1 MKKIKLSDYVA
12 SYLLKNKLKYIFSV
26 TGAGSMHFNDAIGT
40 KKGLKVVY
48 THHEQSA
55 SMAAEGVARITG
67 RPGVVNVST
76 GPGGTNAITGVAG
89 AWVDS
94 IPMLVISGQIMRK
107 DRGPKHGL
115 RQMGVQEID
124 TISVIKPLT
133 KYAVTVEDPNLI
145 KYHLDK
151 ALYHSMEGK
160 PGPVW
165 LELPLDI
172 QSSFID
178 PKKLK
183 SFKLK
188 KKKKKL
194 PIKQFEKSIR
204 LINLSKKP
212 IIICG
217 YGVRSANAVNDLRK
231 LINKTKIPLS
241 PSWNTIDVIKS
252 SSDLVIGRAGL
263 FGDRASN
270 YAVQKCDL
278 LIILGSR
285 LSTAQ
290 IGYMDDLY
298 AKNAKKIYVEIDRK
312 ELTKPTIKADLQIN
326 CNVKDYINYLLK
338 SKKFNLNKQNI
349 SIWRNKIINLKKKY
363 PISKELKNHHKNYV
377 SSFKFVD
384 DLCKYLRDDEIV
396 VTDMGT
402 SFTCTMQAFQAKNN
416 QRLWTSS
423 GLASMGYGLPAT
435 IGACISKDSKKRC
448 VCISGDGGMLFNL
461 QELQTVI
468 HHKLPIK
475 IFLIDNDGYL
485 TQKLMMIK
493 NFKRFAG
500 AHPTSGVS
508 CPDFIKVAKSFG
520 FKCDLINNEKNMP
533 KKLKKIMS
541 NDKPYFCVI
550 KIHPMQ
556 PLTPRVLMKM
566 RNDGSFERTGIES
579 VSPFLSES
587 EHLENLRYLD

>member
-1 MKKIKLSDYVA
+1 MKIKLSDYVA
-12 SYLLKNKLKYIFSV
+12 SYLVSKKLKYVFSV
-26 TGAGSMHFNDAIGT
+26 TGAGSMHFNDSIGT
-40 KKGLKVVY
+40 KKGLRVIY

-76 GPGGTNAITGVAG
+76 GPGGTNALTGLAG
-89 AWVDS
+89 AWIDS

-124 TISVIKPLT
+124 TISVAKPLT

-151 ALYHSMEGK
+151 ALHYSTSGK

-165 LELPLDI
+165 IELPLDV
-172 QSSFID
+172 QSSFIN
-178 PKKLK
+178 PKRLK
-183 SFKLK
+183 SFKVKKEK
-188 KKKKKL
+188 KKK
-194 PIKQFEKSIR
+194 PIKHFENSIK
-204 LINLSKKP
+204 LINSSKKP
-212 IIICG
+212 LIICG
-217 YGVRSANAVNDLRK
+217 YGVRSSNAVSNLKK
-231 LINKTKIPLS
+231 LINKTKIPLC
-241 PSWNTIDVIKS
+241 PSWNTIDVMNSK
-252 SSDLVIGRAGL
+252 SDLVVGRAGL

-270 YAVQKCDL
+270 YAVQKSDL

-298 AKNAKKIYVEIDRK
+298 GKNAKKIYVEIDKK
-312 ELTKPTIKADLQIN
+312 EMKKPTVRADLPIN

-338 SKKFNLNKQNI
+338 SKKLKPKKENVFD
-349 SIWRNKIINLKKKY
+349 WRKKLINLKNKY
-363 PISKELKNHHKNYV
+363 PISKELKNKHKNYA

-384 DLCKYLRDDEIV
+384 DLCKILKDDEIV

-435 IGACISKDSKKRC
+435 IGACIAKDMKKRC

-468 HHKLPIK
+468 HYKLPLK
-475 IFLIDNDGYL
+475 IFLIDNEAYL
-485 TQKLMMIK
+485 TQKLMMAK
-493 NFKRFAG
+493 NFKRYAG
-500 AHPTSGVS
+500 AHPASGVS
-508 CPDFIKVAKSFG
+508 CPDFMKVAKSFG
-520 FKCDLINNEKNMP
+520 FECDLINNDSTMP
-533 KKLKKIMS
+533 KKLKKI
-541 NDKPYFCVI
+541 
-550 KIHPMQ
+550 
-556 PLTPRVLMKM
+556 TVLIPK
-566 RNDGSFERTGIES
+566 
-579 VSPFLSES
+579 
-587 EHLENLRYLD
+587 